1 MTDTTQFNKGV
12 QILLERIKSNPE
24 EFTNLDTLSPAKTRT
39 RWGHITRGVFNRT
52 HQPEAK
58 EVELPYL
65 SDEEVAVIYEALK
78 PLLAQQFTES
88 IMEQLLRDDSS
99 SQKELFSGAA
109 YPPVLKTLDYT
120 AAFNTTIPATTAVNL
135 GQQIMDKLSNLSGK
149 V

>member
-39 RWGHITRGVFNRT
+39 RWGHITRSVFNRT

-88 IMEQLLRDDSS
+88 IMEELLRDDSS
-99 SQKELFSGAA
+99 SQKEMFSGATYRPA
-109 YPPVLKTLDYT
+109 PLVYS
-120 AAFNTTIPATTAVNL
+120 AANATIPGTNVNL
-135 GQQIMDKLSNLSGK
+135 GQQLMDKLSNLSGK